1 MTRLLI
7 GIGNTFRL
15 DDGVGLAVAGEI
27 EKMGLADVRVLTS
40 TGEPGELLD
49 AWDGVALTVIV
60 DAAVGDGAVPGRV
73 RRWVP
78 GDEPTTA
85 VSSHEL
91 GLPATYALGQA
102 LGRIPQE
109 LVVLTVDVADVAL
122 GLGLSAPVAGAVPGA
137 VDAVLAEF
145 GGTRRRDLR
154 RAIED

>member
-7 GIGNTFRL
+7 GIGNSFRR

-27 EKMGLADVRVLTS
+27 AKMGLADVRVLTS

-60 DAAVGDGAVPGRV
+60 DATAGAGAVPGRV

-85 VSSHEL
+85 LSSHEL
-91 GLPATYALGQA
+91 GLPETYALGQA
-102 LGRIPQE
+102 LGRIPEQ
-109 LVVLTVDVADVAL
+109 LVVLTVDVAEVGYGDGLTPQLAAEVPHVVAT
-122 GLGLSAPVAGAVPGA
+122 
-137 VDAVLAEF
+137 VLAEF
-145 GGTRRRDLR
+145 GR
-154 RAIED
+154 